1 MHSPGFRENHIRF
14 QTKMSKVNLKTRFE
28 TKTAQ
33 SRALWDG
40 TYPYDLYRGVPPPK
54 GGLLYGKP
62 LQSFECDQSKS
73 S

>member
-1 MHSPGFRENHIRF
+1 MN
-14 QTKMSKVNLKTRFE
+14 KVNLKTRFE

-33 SRALWDG
+33 SRDLWGG
-40 TYPYDLYRGVPPPK
+40 TYPYDLYRVVPPE